1 MKMLNFNELNRPTLP
16 MCMCDDAQTHITVTT
31 PSEILVEELEATLPE
46 LQNIM
51 AGKDDNAVNTCYDLA
66 ARLISCNR
74 EGLEVSADDLRTKYW
89 PTDKYVNMLNLVAFF
104 SAYLDFIKEINTA
117 KN

>member
-16 MCMCDDAQTHITVTT
+16 LCMCDDAKTVVTVTT
-31 PSEILVEELEATLPE
+31 PTEILVEELEATLPE
-46 LQNIM
+46 LQGIM
-51 AGKDDNAVNTCYDLA
+51 AGKDEKAIETCYDLA

-74 EGLEVSADDLRTKYW
+74 EGLAVSVDDLRGKYW
-89 PTDKYVNMLNLVAFF
+89 PADRITNMLHLVTFF
-104 SAYLDFIKEINTA
+104 GAYMDFIKEINNE